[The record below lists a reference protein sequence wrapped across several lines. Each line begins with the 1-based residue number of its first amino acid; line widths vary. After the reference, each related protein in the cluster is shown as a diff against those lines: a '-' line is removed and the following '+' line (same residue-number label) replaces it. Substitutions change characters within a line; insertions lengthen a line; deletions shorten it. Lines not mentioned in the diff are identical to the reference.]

1 MHLAAKFT
9 FRSAASFKT
18 FKMVFYSIPIEIDPL
33 AFKMKSSSSLRITCF
48 LYQQQ
53 IVSSFKKKGDYKGFT
68 KYLLLGDIFIQ
79 VRRHF
84 FRATAGVDRIF
95 PFWRSAGLP
104 EKELWIKWHLLQRPG
119 YQATNKSDVTAAY
132 EVCLANRRWHELLVL
147 KICRLTHFPKELRFL
162 KLSSNDIRIT
172 FSKWKKMRTAQKDVY
187 SFSLSTW
194 EPDLYVYHSSV
205 ATQVV
210 VYSLLPGAICP
221 KLVVPLKV
229 KSGAHTVIWHFSS
242 SSIEP
247 LQFSYCSIW
256 NVLIYSRID
265 FYP

>member
-1 MHLAAKFT
+1 MCSCILLQ
-9 FRSAASFKT
+9 SFLLDQLQVARPSRW
-18 FKMVFYSIPIEIDPL
+18 FLYSIPIEIDL
-33 AFKMKSSSSLRITCF
+33 LEFKMKSSSSLRITCF

-95 PFWRSAGLP
+95 SFWRSAGLP

-132 EVCLANRRWHELLVL
+132 EVCLANRRWHEFLVL

-162 KLSSNDIRIT
+162 KLTSNDVRRT
-172 FSKWKKMRTAQKDVY
+172 FSKWKNWELRKGWFI
-187 SFSLSTW
+187 FSVSTW

-205 ATQVV
+205 TTHV
-210 VYSLLPGAICP
+210 
-221 KLVVPLKV
+221 
-229 KSGAHTVIWHFSS
+229 
-242 SSIEP
+242 
-247 LQFSYCSIW
+247 
-256 NVLIYSRID
+256 
-265 FYP
+265 